1 MDRGDEGPQAVDKF
15 HRTQPPF
22 AVLSTKFKQIT
33 PTDSVMVL
41 TRKIIFPRK

>member
-1 MDRGDEGPQAVDKF
+1 MDHGDEGPQAVDKF

-22 AVLSTKFKQIT
+22 AVLSTKFKQIS